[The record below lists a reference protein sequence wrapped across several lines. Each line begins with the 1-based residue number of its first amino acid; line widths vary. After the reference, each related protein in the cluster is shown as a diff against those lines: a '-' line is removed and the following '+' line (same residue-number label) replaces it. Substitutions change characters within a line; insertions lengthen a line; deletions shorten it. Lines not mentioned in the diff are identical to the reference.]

1 MKNHYY
7 LMQIGHMVSQVLEA
21 WEKIW
26 RKTVLSL
33 SEKHGQI
40 LESFRSIKLNEYRRE
55 TEERFQIRFQ

>member
-26 RKTVLSL
+26 GKTVLSL

-40 LESFRSIKLNEYRRE
+40 LESFRNIKLYEYRRE